1 MGDIYFTPQQK
12 IIAQVGNREQYVQQE
27 CSAYINDSNKGSN
40 ATPSRNNHANRDE
53 YMLPPQDREDTPE
66 IRPRNEKKGNVYD
79 IYDEGHY
86 SLARNSGFDKDFST
100 SVVRNSKAVEHQSKH
115 WMQKSSHLIVVCAI
129 LVLFAIGGVIAY
141 VMIDR
146 TGNPFIGS

>member
-27 CSAYINDSNKGSN
+27 SSEYINESYKGSN
-40 ATPSRNNHANRDE
+40 ATPSRNNHVNRDE
-53 YMLPPQDREDTPE
+53 YVLPPQDREDTPE
-66 IRPRNEKKGNVYD
+66 IRPRKEKKENVQD

>member
-1 MGDIYFTPQQK
+1 
-12 IIAQVGNREQYVQQE
+12 
-27 CSAYINDSNKGSN
+27 
-40 ATPSRNNHANRDE
+40 
-53 YMLPPQDREDTPE
+53 MLPPQDREDTPE

-100 SVVRNSKAVEHQSKH
+100 SVVRNSKAIEHQSKH
-115 WMQKSSHLIVVCAI
+115 WMQKRSHLIVVSAI
-129 LVLFAIGGVIAY
+129 LLLFAIGGVIAY

>member
-40 ATPSRNNHANRDE
+40 ATPSRNNHVNRDE

-66 IRPRNEKKGNVYD
+66 IRPRKEKKEN
-79 IYDEGHY
+79 
-86 SLARNSGFDKDFST
+86 
-100 SVVRNSKAVEHQSKH
+100 
-115 WMQKSSHLIVVCAI
+115 
-129 LVLFAIGGVIAY
+129 VLFFAVTNGSVGLSKTGLLFCIYQGSEINVTGGDFGKSKSFS
-141 VMIDR
+141 IDLD
-146 TGNPFIGS
+146 TLAG